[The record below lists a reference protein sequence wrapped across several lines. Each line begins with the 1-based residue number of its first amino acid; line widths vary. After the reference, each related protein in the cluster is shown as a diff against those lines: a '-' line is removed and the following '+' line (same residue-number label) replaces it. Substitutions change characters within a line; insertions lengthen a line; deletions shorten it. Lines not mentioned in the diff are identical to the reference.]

1 MWKKNKLIIGIVF
14 FAAILRLVLL
24 NQFPA
29 GLNAD
34 EASLGYNAWSL
45 IQTGKDEHGASWP
58 LVFRSFD
65 DYKPPLYVYLA
76 LPFIKI
82 LGLSVTAVRL
92 PSALLG
98 VVSVYFLYLLV
109 NRFFPKEKIRLGKL
123 ELTAGHLAAFILSI
137 SPWHLHF
144 SRGAWEVNIATFFM
158 IFSIIYLHKSFENT
172 KNLYIFSFAAVLSLY
187 TYHSA
192 RIITPLLIVSFSLIF
207 FGEVKSFFQKKNLK
221 ITISAFLLTVIFSLP
236 IVFQMLSVEGQSRFS
251 GVSIFAD
258 SGPVWQATNFRI
270 EHKNDNLPVKLI
282 HNKYFSYSMRFLQNY
297 LSHYSFDFQFIDGD
311 VIARSRVPEVGQ
323 NLLVFFPF
331 FAMGILYLIK
341 LNSLGGKFVLSWFLI
356 APIPAALTY
365 QSPHALRAENMA
377 IPLAVIVAL
386 GLVWF
391 INFLHIYIK
400 RFAPFVVV
408 LVSFTIIYSFS
419 RYLHMYYVHYPKEL
433 PFAWQY
439 GFDQIA
445 EYTKEN
451 YNQYDKIIISD
462 RYDQP
467 YILIAFFSQF
477 PPDKLQ
483 EQIVMS
489 PPDQYGFSTG
499 RKLDKYEFRSIKYE
513 EDKNLPNTL
522 LISAEEKVDDS
533 KVINTVKSLSGEV
546 LFKFIST
553 K

>member
-1 MWKKNKLIIGIVF
+1 MWKKNKIIITIVF
-14 FAAILRLVLL
+14 LAAILRLVLL
-24 NQFPA
+24 NQYPA

-45 IQTGKDEHGASWP
+45 IETGMDEHGVSWP

-76 LPFIKI
+76 LPFVKA
-82 LGLSVTAVRL
+82 LGLNVTAVRL

-98 VVSVYFLYLLV
+98 IASVYLLYLLV
-109 NRFFPKEKIRLGKL
+109 NRLFPKEKIKIGKL
-123 ELTAGHLAAFILSI
+123 ELGAGHLSTLVLAI

-144 SRGAWEVNIATFFM
+144 SRGAWEVNVATFFM
-158 IFSIIYLHKSFENT
+158 ILTMLYLHKSLENI
-172 KNLYIFSFAAVLSLY
+172 KNLYIFSIAAVLSLY

-192 RIITPLLIVSFSLIF
+192 RIITPLLILSFSLIF
-207 FGEVKSFFQKKNLK
+207 ITKIKNFFQKANLK
-221 ITISAFLLTVIFSLP
+221 VTISAFIFTVVLALP
-236 IVFQMLSVEGQSRFS
+236 IAFQMLSVEGQSRFS

-258 SGPVWQATNFRI
+258 SGPIWQATNFRI
-270 EHKNDNLPVKLI
+270 EHQGDTLPVKLI

-297 LSHYSFDFQFIDGD
+297 LSHYSLDFQFIDGD
-311 VIARSRVPEVGQ
+311 VIARSRVPEVGE
-323 NLLVFFPF
+323 NLLVFLPF
-331 FAMGILYLIK
+331 FAIGILYLIK
-341 LNSLGGKFVLSWFLI
+341 LNTKGAKFILSWFLI
-356 APIPAALTY
+356 APLAAALTY
-365 QSPHALRAENMA
+365 QSPHALRAENMS
-377 IPLAVIVAL
+377 ISLAVITAL
-386 GLVWF
+386 GLIWF
-391 INFLHIYIK
+391 FTFLQKNFKKI
-400 RFAPFVVV
+400 APFMTV
-408 LVSFTIIYSFS
+408 LVTLTVIYSFT

-451 YNQYDKIIISD
+451 YDQYDKIIISD

-467 YILIAFFSQF
+467 YILIAFFSQY
-477 PPDKLQ
+477 PPAKLQ
-483 EQIVMS
+483 NEIVMS
-489 PPDQYGFSTG
+489 PPDHYGFSTG

-522 LISAEEKVDDS
+522 LVSAEEEVDDS